1 MQVARVALRPRPRLR
16 ALLGPGLLAL
26 LCLLPVL
33 LYLPFLNAPFE
44 RDESV
49 YAIIARGLLNGQI
62 PYRDLFDNKPPL
74 VFGWYALAFAVFGE
88 DDVAPRLVAALLL
101 SLTTLTL
108 FAEARLLFSRRVVF
122 LAAGTAGAMA
132 LLASPF
138 FAAGALG
145 DMVYANLSYNGLYI
159 AALTFG
165 DRALNLAAG
174 GAFVFAIAAP
184 LLAAAGVGLVKLL
197 LRRKRA

>member
-108 FAEARLLFSRRVVF
+108 FAEARLLFSRRV
-122 LAAGTAGAMA
+122 A
-132 LLASPF
+132 
-138 FAAGALG
+138 
-145 DMVYANLSYNGLYI
+145 Y
-159 AALTFG
+159 
-165 DRALNLAAG
+165 
-174 GAFVFAIAAP
+174 
-184 LLAAAGVGLVKLL
+184 LAAAAFALSTGLPFVALHSNTEAYMLLPMVASLLAFTLGVRRGRLGWFLGARVDDEAGRCLEPRRARSNGRHLGL
-197 LRRKRA
+197 A